1 MRRDNTKILTKTSL
15 SPLCV
20 KWTVLKLRREIS
32 VIRKQPTLVWE
43 GTAEIPYWWHGCHY
57 PDLGSVS
64 ALLKQIFLAAWSVRI
79 LVPRSGLCTSSVWN
93 NVFVP
98 QTSFSGGTIAGSQKC
113 QLFSKANRR
122 YACLQYFLKGLQKGL
137 IFTASFPW

>member
-1 MRRDNTKILTKTSL
+1 ML

-20 KWTVLKLRREIS
+20 KWTVLKLRQEIS

-57 PDLGSVS
+57 PDLGSAS
-64 ALLKQIFLAAWSVRI
+64 DWLKQIFLAVLPFRI
-79 LVPRSGLCTSSVWN
+79 LLPRSGWCTSSVLN

-98 QTSFSGGTIAGSQKC
+98 QTSFSGEAIGGITKC
-113 QLFSKANRR
+113 QLILRLTRDMHAYSTSSKASR
-122 YACLQYFLKGLQKGL
+122 KGLSSLQAPPDNPPGPSCSKAG
-137 IFTASFPW
+137 